1 MSASFSL
8 FLSCICSHCHVSLI
22 APFLHLL
29 FFLHHQLLCTF
40 LPFFFFFFFL
50 FFFLFLL
57 HILQVEPKLISIY
70 HPTAKEVFA
79 VIGTPMEGFFDGV
92 DVVAKAMAPTTP
104 TTTQ

>member
-40 LPFFFFFFFL
+40 LPFFCFFFFL

-79 VIGTPMEGFFDGV
+79 VIGTPMEGFFDWV